1 MKFGQL
7 VEYNYREIFFF
18 GNQVGNEEGILVLD
32 IFLFFKK
39 ALFEVK
45 AKWSAA

>member
-7 VEYNYREIFFF
+7 AEYYYREIFFF
-18 GNQVGNEEGILVLD
+18 RNQAGNEAEILVLD

-45 AKWSAA
+45 AK